1 MNFFSFLVRRIRRHW
16 QILLTLSLGVFLSTS
31 LLASSP
37 ILVNTVVEFGLRRTL
52 IAADPLSSNLRLK
65 TFGRVDESSY
75 PELDSQT
82 QSHLRPRLQNHMIQV
97 IPTAGTRWLF
107 PWVDEQ
113 PVSDQR
119 VNIRFYGRNE
129 TDIVRYVNLASGAW
143 PSAPDQS
150 ADRLPAVISEEFAQ
164 AYDLAVGDL
173 LPLSFTRQESSPN
186 FWLEISGIIQPIDP
200 RDSYW
205 FGGLTPLHAQ
215 SDDRWSA
222 QYAAIIPYDNF
233 FPSIQNLFPD
243 IPMELAWMV
252 SLSPESFAT
261 KDISSFRSQLAGL
274 ADDLRAQSPSITID
288 SQIDPVLAN
297 FAAQATA
304 IRAPLYFLT
313 AEVVLLVLYYVI
325 MVAALAVRQVE
336 REFAILQ
343 SRGASGGQIF
353 RIQAGEAVIISLTA
367 LLSGPALGLLLVK
380 GLILAGPLADV
391 SEPGWA
397 LTLPQAAWLAA
408 GMGAL
413 ASVMGLLIPVGP
425 AIKRTIVTYQQ
436 STTRDNRTPL
446 WQRYYLD
453 VFVLAIGLV
462 LLWRLQV
469 YGSIVGGSI
478 SRPRVDWLLV
488 LSPIA
493 LLLGAGTILLRVFP
507 LALRALAAMASRGR
521 GLPAV
526 LAMRQAARNPNHVAR
541 LVLLLT
547 LAMSLGILTTGI
559 NATLDESE
567 LERSRYT
574 TGSDLRISSRRNIP
588 LSKVDQLDSVSAT
601 ASVWRGTGS
610 VSLGRNYNRFDI
622 LAIDPFSFA
631 NITHYR
637 GDFSERP
644 MGELLGE
651 LVLDEIQE
659 QPTVPL
665 PGKPNQFGLWLWS
678 APDPEDGISYLGG
691 DSNFDRIGLEIKIQ
705 TAKGELISH
714 KLAAS
719 EIGGYPN
726 DGWRFFETE
735 LPQLSDTSYPI
746 SIHSLWIR
754 SRARTVGEYSRYIA
768 TDMNLAIDEL
778 TVTDSETGE
787 IIIAEDMENL
797 MTLWQLDDLGSSVNF
812 DFTHAHSGV
821 KSQLLN
827 LHFQEPHQQIGFKL
841 VSLFTRYDPIP
852 CLVSPQFLAAVESQV
867 GDVIQIVVNS
877 QPTLVRIAGT
887 VNYFPTMYENANA
900 GYLITNRDALLA
912 SQNSISNR
920 SVNVNESLL
929 QISAGTTADSVTVA
943 AMASIPEIDQAWETE
958 NVRKTIKADP
968 MALGL
973 RSVTFFGYV
982 LTTLLSLI
990 GFATYFFMNAR
1001 QKESV
1006 YGVLRSIGLSP
1017 RQLYGTLVMEQ
1028 VVLIL
1033 AGLAI
1038 GTGLGM
1044 LLNQITLP
1052 GLPITFGDRPPTP
1065 PFIARSNWLAVGR
1078 IYLTLAIAFFV
1089 TLGLAT
1095 MLLWRTKLH
1104 RVLRV
1109 GEE

>member
-52 IAADPLSSNLRLK
+52 IAADPLSGNLRLK
-65 TFGRVDESSY
+65 TFGRVDAATYS
-75 PELDSQT
+75 ELDSRIQA
-82 QSHLRPRLQNHMIQV
+82 HLQPRLLNHMKQV

-113 PVSDQR
+113 PVTDQR
-119 VNIRFYGRNE
+119 VNIRFYGRDD
-129 TDIVRYVNLASGAW
+129 TDISNYVNLVAGRW
-143 PSAPDQS
+143 PSIADAS
-150 ADRLPAVISEEFAQ
+150 SDRLSAVISEEFAQ
-164 AYDLAVGDL
+164 AYGLAVGDL
-173 LPLSFTRQESSPN
+173 LPLSVTRQESAPN
-186 FWLEISGIIQPIDP
+186 FWLAISGIIQPINP

-205 FGGLTPLHAQ
+205 FGSLTPLHAQ

-222 QYAAIIPYDNF
+222 QYTAIVPYDDF

-243 IPMELAWMV
+243 IPMELSWMV
-252 SLSPESFAT
+252 DLSPESFAA
-261 KDISSFRSQLAGL
+261 KGISTFRSQLDAL
-274 ADDLRAQSPSITID
+274 ADDLRAQSPSVTIE
-288 SQIDPVLAN
+288 SQLDQVLAN
-297 FAAQATA
+297 FNAQAEA

-353 RIQAGEAVIISLTA
+353 QIQAGEAFIISLTA
-367 LLSGPALGLLLVK
+367 LVSGPALGMLLVK

-391 SEPGWA
+391 SEPGWV

-413 ASVMGLLIPVGP
+413 ASIMGLLIPVGP
-425 AIKRTIVTYQQ
+425 AVKRTIVTYQQ
-436 STTRDNRTPL
+436 SATRDSRTPL

-488 LSPIA
+488 LSPVA

-507 LALRALAAMASRGR
+507 LALQGLAAIASRGR

-526 LAMRQAARNPNHVAR
+526 LAMRQAARSPNHVAR

-574 TGSDLRISSRRNIP
+574 TGSDLRISSRRSIP
-588 LSKVDQLDSVSAT
+588 LSKVDKLDNVSAT
-601 ASVWRGTGS
+601 TGVWRGAGS
-610 VSLGRNYNRFDI
+610 VSIGRDYNRFDI

-631 NITHYR
+631 NITQYR

-651 LVLDEIQE
+651 LVMEEIQE
-659 QPTVPL
+659 QPSVPL
-665 PGKPNQFGLWLWS
+665 PGKPGKFGFWLWS
-678 APDPEDGISYLGG
+678 APDPEEGIFYLGG
-691 DSNFDRIGLEIKIQ
+691 ESDFDRIGLEIKIR

-714 KLAAS
+714 KLTS
-719 EIGGYPN
+719 GESGYPE

-735 LPQLSDTSYPI
+735 LPQLSDASYPI
-746 SIHSLWIR
+746 GVHSIWIR
-754 SRARTVGEYSRYIA
+754 SRARTVGDFSRYIA
-768 TDMNLAIDEL
+768 TDMRLAVDDL
-778 TVTDSETGE
+778 TVTDIETGE
-787 IIIAEDMENL
+787 TTIAEDMENL
-797 MTLWQLDDLGSSVNF
+797 LTLWQLDDLNSSVNF
-812 DFTHAHSGV
+812 DLSNAHSGET
-821 KSQLLN
+821 SQLLN
-827 LHFQEPHQQIGFKL
+827 LHFREPHQQIGFKL

-852 CLVSPQFLAAVESQV
+852 CLVSPQLLAAVEAQV

-877 QPTLVRIAGT
+877 QSTVFRIAGT
-887 VNYFPTMYENANA
+887 VRYFPTMYENANA
-900 GYLITNRDALLA
+900 GYIITNRDALLA
-912 SQNSISNR
+912 NMNSISNK
-920 SVNVNESLL
+920 SINVNESLL
-929 QISAGTTADSVTVA
+929 QVSAGTTADAVTTA
-943 AMASIPEIDQAWETE
+943 AMASIPEIDQAWESE

-990 GFATYFFMNAR
+990 GFATYFYMNAR